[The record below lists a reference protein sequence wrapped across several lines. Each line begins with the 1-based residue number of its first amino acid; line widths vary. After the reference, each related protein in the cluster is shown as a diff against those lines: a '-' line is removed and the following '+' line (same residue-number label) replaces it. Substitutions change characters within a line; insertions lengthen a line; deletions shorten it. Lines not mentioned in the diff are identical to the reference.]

1 MKFDNEELKEI
12 YSLVLVAEAI
22 ARGNA
27 QRKVRKNSWTEED
40 AKDNLKRHNLLTKI
54 KTKLQ
59 TEDV

>member
-27 QRKVRKNSWTEED
+27 QRKVRKYSWTEED
-40 AKDNLKRHNLLTKI
+40 AKDNLKRHNLQTKF